1 MTLLDSGHDAK
12 DRDFKVEKLSDER
25 FLVTDMASGTS
36 QGIEI
41 SNFDYEHN
49 SLIKMDEKGGKNSTF
64 QLLNVANDIKF
75 DFYYAGGKVE
85 TLVYDETQYK
95 YKKHMAPPVKVD
107 QTKQII
113 SPMPGAMISVS
124 VEPGQTV
131 VDGQELCVI
140 EAMKMQNIIKSEKA
154 GKIKSVKVK
163 AGDSVTVDQLLIE
176 FE

>member
-131 VDGQELCVI
+131 VDG
-140 EAMKMQNIIKSEKA
+140 
-154 GKIKSVKVK
+154 
-163 AGDSVTVDQLLIE
+163 
-176 FE
+176 